1 MTTKYKNILH
11 TLVIFLIITFLLYSK
26 ILSNFL
32 WIMPELFSDFSAII
46 NWLECNSLGFDLI
59 TLENINCGTGK
70 KIGQFNY
77 GYALLHVP
85 YNDFLETFY
94 RTYLPWILIFTFI
107 YLTLKIINPKK
118 KIEITLIYLA
128 LLNPSTMLLF
138 ERMQLDCL
146 FYIIIIFT
154 VYNRLYLINWFFGI
168 YFALI
173 KIYPIIIL
181 LNVFIENK
189 NRTNKK
195 IFFIS
200 LLLLFSLIMYLFINR
215 ELYIFM
221 LSNMLP
227 GKPGYHFLFSLNSLP
242 KIFTYIFNINYQILL
257 LVFYSL
263 FIFATVKLY
272 KIITLNYN
280 NMRDELYTK
289 NSKLFIIGGYFSLFL
304 FILVSSYTYKEI
316 FLILLIP
323 LILNMKNK
331 YQSKIFDI
339 LLYLF
344 IARYCYLFLYGFL
357 NIHDGV
363 TFLDGKRIF
372 SNNFLFAIFFKS
384 ILDFALMSIIS
395 AILYLKTRIYIID
408 KFKK

>member
-26 ILSNFL
+26 ILPNFL
-32 WIMPELFSDFSAII
+32 WVMPELFSDFGAII

-59 TLENINCGTGK
+59 TLENIDCGTGK

-77 GYALLHVP
+77 GYAFLHIP

-118 KIEITLIYLA
+118 KIEVTLIYLA

-146 FYIIIIFT
+146 FYIVIIFT
-154 VYNRLYLINWFFGI
+154 VYNRLYLINWFFGV

-195 IFFIS
+195 NFFIF
-200 LLLLFSLIMYLFINR
+200 LLLLFSLMYLFINS
-215 ELYIFM
+215 EFYIFM

-257 LVFYSL
+257 FVFYSL

-280 NMRDELYTK
+280 NMKDELYTK

-344 IARYCYLFLYGFL
+344 IVRYCYLFLYGFL

-384 ILDFALMSIIS
+384 ILDFALMSVIS

>member
-26 ILSNFL
+26 ILPNFL
-32 WIMPELFSDFSAII
+32 WVMPELFSDFGAII

-59 TLENINCGTGK
+59 TLENIDCGTGK

-77 GYALLHVP
+77 GYAFLHIP

-118 KIEITLIYLA
+118 KIEVTLIYLA

-146 FYIIIIFT
+146 FYIVIIFT
-154 VYNRLYLINWFFGI
+154 VYNRLYLINWFFGV

-195 IFFIS
+195 NFFIF
-200 LLLLFSLIMYLFINR
+200 LLLLFSLIMYLFINS
-215 ELYIFM
+215 EFYIFM

-257 LVFYSL
+257 FVFYSL

-280 NMRDELYTK
+280 NMKDELYTK

-344 IARYCYLFLYGFL
+344 IVRYCYLFLYGFL

-384 ILDFALMSIIS
+384 ILDFALMSVIS

>member
-1 MTTKYKNILH
+1 
-11 TLVIFLIITFLLYSK
+11 
-26 ILSNFL
+26 
-32 WIMPELFSDFSAII
+32 
-46 NWLECNSLGFDLI
+46 
-59 TLENINCGTGK
+59 
-70 KIGQFNY
+70 
-77 GYALLHVP
+77 
-85 YNDFLETFY
+85 
-94 RTYLPWILIFTFI
+94 
-107 YLTLKIINPKK
+107 
-118 KIEITLIYLA
+118 
-128 LLNPSTMLLF
+128 
-138 ERMQLDCL
+138 
-146 FYIIIIFT
+146 
-154 VYNRLYLINWFFGI
+154 
-168 YFALI
+168 
-173 KIYPIIIL
+173 
-181 LNVFIENK
+181 
-189 NRTNKK
+189 
-195 IFFIS
+195 
-200 LLLLFSLIMYLFINR
+200 
-215 ELYIFM
+215 M

-257 LVFYSL
+257 FVFYSL

-280 NMRDELYTK
+280 NMKDELYTK

-344 IARYCYLFLYGFL
+344 IVRYCYLFLYGFL

-384 ILDFALMSIIS
+384 ILDFALMSVIS

>member
-26 ILSNFL
+26 ILPNFL
-32 WIMPELFSDFSAII
+32 WVMPELFSDFGAII

-59 TLENINCGTGK
+59 TLENIDCGTGK

-77 GYALLHVP
+77 GYAFLHIP

-118 KIEITLIYLA
+118 KIEVTLIYLA

-146 FYIIIIFT
+146 FYIVIIFT
-154 VYNRLYLINWFFGI
+154 VYNRLYLINWFFGV

-195 IFFIS
+195 NFFIF
-200 LLLLFSLIMYLFINR
+200 LLLLFSLIMYLFINS
-215 ELYIFM
+215 EFYIFM

-280 NMRDELYTK
+280 NMKDELYTK

-344 IARYCYLFLYGFL
+344 IVRYCYLFLYGFL

-384 ILDFALMSIIS
+384 ILDFALMSVIS